1 MTGNNKM
8 KFKDWYDRSSASENG
23 GLDKD
28 GFIRTSDRFVTLA
41 NTLNR
46 KIIAQDIQYTLLF
59 AAARYSS
66 HVGKNVMEVAPKGL
80 VDAYENTKAERK
92 LKEDA

>member
-41 NTLNR
+41 NTLNLSL
-46 KIIAQDIQYTLLF
+46 IHI
-59 AAARYSS
+59 
-66 HVGKNVMEVAPKGL
+66 
-80 VDAYENTKAERK
+80 
-92 LKEDA
+92 

>member
-41 NTLNR
+41 NTLKR
-46 KIIAQDIQYTLLF
+46 KTVFLD
-59 AAARYSS
+59 
-66 HVGKNVMEVAPKGL
+66 
-80 VDAYENTKAERK
+80 NTPYLNLAS
-92 LKEDA
+92 ASTWQFH